1 MFEYK
6 CVKLGFSKDVY
17 EPDDDS
23 FLIVDNL
30 DKLSIGEN
38 DNVLEVGVGCG
49 IVSLF
54 MAKIAKNV
62 TGVDINPHAIELSR
76 KNAELNSISNV
87 SFFESDLFD
96 KINEGLKFDMII
108 FNLPYVP
115 TEETID
121 EPIAKAWDGGVDGR
135 KVTDIFLKD
144 AINYLK
150 PGGRICVLDSS
161 LSNHKKTIQ
170 FLEKNEFDVKIIAEK
185 KLSFERLYLI
195 EGTHINRQR

>member
-6 CVKLGFSKDVY
+6 GVKLKFSQNVY
-17 EPDDDS
+17 EPDDDT

-30 DKLSIGEN
+30 EKLDVRDNDK
-38 DNVLEVGVGCG
+38 VLEVGVGCG

-62 TGVDINPHAIELSR
+62 IGVDINPHAVELSR
-76 KNAELNSISNV
+76 KNAELNNISNV
-87 SFFESDLFD
+87 SFFESDLFE
-96 KINEGLKFDMII
+96 KIDEGLKFDLII

-121 EPIAKAWDGGVDGR
+121 EPLAKAWDGGADGR
-135 KVTDIFLKD
+135 KVTDKFLKD

-150 PGGRICVLDSS
+150 PRGRICVLDSS
-161 LSNHKKTIQ
+161 LSNHKKTIK
-170 FLEKNEFDVKIIAEK
+170 FLEENGFDVKIIAEK
-185 KLSFERLYLI
+185 KLSFEMLYLI
-195 EGTHINRQR
+195 EGKHINR

>member
-6 CVKLGFSKDVY
+6 GVKLGFSKDVY

-30 DKLSIGEN
+30 DELDVKKN
-38 DNVLEVGVGCG
+38 DTILEVGVGCG
-49 IVSLF
+49 ILSLF

-62 TGVDINPHAIELSR
+62 TGVDINPHAVELSK
-76 KNAELNSISNV
+76 KNAELNNISNV
-87 SFFESDLFD
+87 SFFESDLFEKIDD
-96 KINEGLKFDMII
+96 KSKFDMII

-115 TEETID
+115 TEEIID
-121 EPIAKAWDGGVDGR
+121 EPLAKAWDGGADGR
-135 KVTDIFLKD
+135 IVTDRFLKD

-150 PGGRICVLDSS
+150 PTGRICVLDSS
-161 LSNHKKTIQ
+161 LSNHKKTIK
-170 FLEKNEFDVKIIAEK
+170 FLEKNGFEVKIIAEK
-185 KLSFERLYLI
+185 KLSFEMLYLI